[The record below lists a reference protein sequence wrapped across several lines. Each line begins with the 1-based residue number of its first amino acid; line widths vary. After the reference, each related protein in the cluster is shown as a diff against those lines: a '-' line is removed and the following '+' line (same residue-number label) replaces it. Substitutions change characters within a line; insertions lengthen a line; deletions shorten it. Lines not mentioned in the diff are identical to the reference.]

1 MMLDGK
7 LSKKE
12 LLRLL
17 TEKNDEKIREKR
29 NNLNSILSTQKYRKW
44 CYFYMLF

>member
-1 MMLDGK
+1 MLDGK

-17 TEKNDEKIREKR
+17 NEKNDENNKGKEKQ
-29 NNLNSILSTQKYRKW
+29 SK
-44 CYFYMLF
+44 

>member
-1 MMLDGK
+1 MMLDSK

-17 TEKNDEKIREKR
+17 NEKNDENNKGKEKQ
-29 NNLNSILSTQKYRKW
+29 SK
-44 CYFYMLF
+44 

>member
-17 TEKNDEKIREKR
+17 NEKNDENNKGKEKQ
-29 NNLNSILSTQKYRKW
+29 SK
-44 CYFYMLF
+44 

>member
-17 TEKNDEKIREKR
+17 NGKNDENNKGKEKQ
-29 NNLNSILSTQKYRKW
+29 SK
-44 CYFYMLF
+44 

>member
-17 TEKNDEKIREKR
+17 TEKNDEKKGKRET
-29 NNLNSILSTQKYRKW
+29 I
-44 CYFYMLF
+44 

>member
-7 LSKKE
+7 LSKKK

-17 TEKNDEKIREKR
+17 NEKNDENNKGKEKQ
-29 NNLNSILSTQKYRKW
+29 SK
-44 CYFYMLF
+44 

>member
-12 LLRLL
+12 LFRLL
-17 TEKNDEKIREKR
+17 NEKNDENNKGKEKQ
-29 NNLNSILSTQKYRKW
+29 SK
-44 CYFYMLF
+44 

>member
-17 TEKNDEKIREKR
+17 NEKNNENNKGKEKQSK
-29 NNLNSILSTQKYRKW
+29 
-44 CYFYMLF
+44 

>member
-1 MMLDGK
+1 K

-17 TEKNDEKIREKR
+17 TEKNDEKNKGKEKQ
-29 NNLNSILSTQKYRKW
+29 SK
-44 CYFYMLF
+44 

>member
-1 MMLDGK
+1 MTLDGK

-17 TEKNDEKIREKR
+17 TEKNDEKNKGKEKQ
-29 NNLNSILSTQKYRKW
+29 SK
-44 CYFYMLF
+44 